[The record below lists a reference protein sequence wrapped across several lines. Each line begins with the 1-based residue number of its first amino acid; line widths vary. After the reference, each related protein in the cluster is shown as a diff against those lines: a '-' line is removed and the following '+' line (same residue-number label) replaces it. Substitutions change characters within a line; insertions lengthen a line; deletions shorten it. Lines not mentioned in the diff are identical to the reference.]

1 MDMRSA
7 ITSQKKGTKMIEFN
21 MNNYIYVKLTQ
32 TGHDELKRQHIAFL
46 GDKWPYIAPV
56 EDEEGYSRWQMWD
69 IMNKLGELL
78 ANGVEPAFMPIIKIE
93 TKKEI

>member
-1 MDMRSA
+1 MAMRSA
-7 ITSQKKGTKMIEFN
+7 TTLQKKGTKMIEFN
-21 MNNYIYVKLTQ
+21 MNNYIHVKLTQ
-32 TGHDELKRQHIAFL
+32 IGHNELKRQHIAFL

-56 EDEEGYSRWQMWD
+56 EDKEGYSKWQMWD